1 MKRLLF
7 AVMMMVCSVS
17 WAGWEKTGTVVDG
30 DEVIVYYYDKS
41 TIRKNGVIVKMWIM
55 VNTRDTALHQD
66 RSLKAQKV
74 YNCSSET
81 YAIAAFVMYSGAN
94 GNGSVTT
101 SMSFKEKEW
110 EWSPIIPDSIQE
122 LEWKFVCS
130 KK

>member
-7 AVMMMVCSVS
+7 VVIMMTYSLS
-17 WAGWEKTGTVVDG
+17 WAAWEKTGTIIDG
-30 DEVIVYYYDKS
+30 DEVSVYYFDKS
-41 TIRKNGVIVKMWIM
+41 TIRKNGAIVKMWIM
-55 VNTRDTALHQD
+55 VNTRDIALNQD
-66 RSLKAQKV
+66 RSSKVQKV
-74 YNCSSET
+74 FNCSSET
-81 YAIAAFVMYSGAN
+81 IAIASFVMYSGAI

-122 LEWKFVCS
+122 LEWKIVCG